1 MDGRD
6 IGTNVIPNAKAKI
19 YLDANVEVRTER
31 RCHELEEKGIS
42 FDKNVIRKEI
52 IDRDNFDKNM
62 IIVKSNLRVR
72 DLWVTFY
79 F

>member
-1 MDGRD
+1 MLYQMQRL
-6 IGTNVIPNAKAKI
+6 KF

-52 IDRDNFDKNM
+52 IDRDNFDKNRK
-62 IIVKSNLRVR
+62 INSTYYCRRCYYN
-72 DLWVTFY
+72 WY
-79 F
+79 FIYDNWGSWR